1 MVPRYSVTQARNRF
15 AAIIHSLES
24 QPRIEVTRRGRPVAV
39 LISIEACERLRSTQ
53 ADFWA
58 SYQAFRAA
66 HDLDSLDLGPELFA
80 HARDRS
86 PGQEAAQYDSPTE
99 RHP

>member
-1 MVPRYSVTQARNRF
+1 MVPRYSVSQACNRF
-15 AAIIHSLES
+15 AEIIHSLES
-24 QPRIEVTRRGRPVAV
+24 QPRVEVTRRGQTVAL
-39 LISIEACERLRSTQ
+39 LISIEEYERLRSTQ

-66 HDLDSLDLGPELFA
+66 HDLDSLDLGPVLFA
-80 HARDRS
+80 NARDRS
-86 PGQEAAQYDSPTE
+86 PGQEAAQYDSPSE